1 MYEGKI
7 TRRFEL
13 LYLLAQLNETEQEFK
28 PIPIRA
34 LEDMIVLLKCLNNKL
49 QDFSILLIDDD
60 WYSPEI
66 LDDIE
71 DLYNFGY
78 ISIQHSFIKN
88 DANAEKNY
96 SILIKANKDFII
108 KNLSDKVI
116 IAENQKIISK
126 LSRLVINDE
135 LHKFVVYFLEKSNGD
150 KNYLTNILTDEESHQ
165 YISKDYAPFIK
176 TLKESLD
183 ESNTP
188 FIATSR

>member
-13 LYLLAQLNETEQEFK
+13 LYLLAQLNETEPELR

-49 QDFSILLIDDD
+49 HDFSILLIDDD

-88 DANAEKNY
+88 NANTENNY
-96 SILIKANKDFII
+96 SILMEANKDVII

-126 LSRLVINDE
+126 LSRLVIDDE
-135 LHKFVVYFLEKSNGD
+135 LHKFVVYLLEKNNGD
-150 KNYLTNILTDEESHQ
+150 VNYWTNILTDEES
-165 YISKDYAPFIK
+165 YPDISKDYAPFIK
-176 TLKESLD
+176 TLQEKSD

-188 FIATSR
+188 FIATL